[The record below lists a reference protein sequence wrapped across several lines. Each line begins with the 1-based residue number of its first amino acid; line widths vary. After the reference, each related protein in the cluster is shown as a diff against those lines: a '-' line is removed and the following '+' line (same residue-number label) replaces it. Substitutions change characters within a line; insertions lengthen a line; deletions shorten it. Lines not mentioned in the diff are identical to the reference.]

1 MLISVF
7 ETGGQ
12 GKTIRIGGVD
22 MKKKRMIQSV
32 GLAVM
37 FLILG
42 ILFIFPLYWTV
53 ITSFKTSAQV
63 FVEKPILFM
72 HTLYL
77 DNYIEIFQKSHVLT
91 FFKNSLLTAGGTTL
105 LSLLLASMAGFG
117 LCRYGFKGKKALQ
130 NSILIIRMI
139 PALVYTIP
147 YYIIYNKM
155 HLLDTLTGLTMSY
168 ISFAL
173 PMAIW
178 LALSFFLDIPQE
190 IYESAEIDGCSE
202 FKMYTRI
209 ALPLVKAG
217 LAVIA
222 ILVFVGAWNEFGLAL
237 VLQSSDAKKTLPIG
251 IASMVQTHKDT
262 PSGSLAAAGV
272 LAMIPAVI
280 LSMAT
285 QKYIVKGTM
294 AGAVKG

>member
-1 MLISVF
+1 
-7 ETGGQ
+7 
-12 GKTIRIGGVD
+12 
-22 MKKKRMIQSV
+22 
-32 GLAVM
+32 M

-42 ILFIFPLYWTV
+42 ILFVFPLYWTV
-53 ITSFKTSAQV
+53 LTSFKTSAQV

-72 HTLYL
+72 DTLYL

>member
-1 MLISVF
+1 
-7 ETGGQ
+7 
-12 GKTIRIGGVD
+12 
-22 MKKKRMIQSV
+22 MKKKRFLQSF
-32 GLAVM
+32 GLFIL
-37 FLILG
+37 FLLLG
-42 ILFIFPLYWTV
+42 SLFIFPLYWTV
-53 ITSFKTSAQV
+53 ITSFKTSSQV
-63 FVEKPILFM
+63 FVEKPIFVLD
-72 HTLYL
+72 TIYL
-77 DNYIEIFQKSHVLT
+77 DNYIEIFHKSHVDT
-91 FFKNSLLTAGGTTL
+91 FFLNSILVAGATTL
-105 LSLLLASMAGFG
+105 VSLLLASMAGFG
-117 LCRYGFKGKKALQ
+117 LCRYRFKGRNTVR

-147 YYIIYNKM
+147 YYIIYNKL
-155 HLLDTLTGLTMSY
+155 HLLDTLGGLIMAY

-178 LALSFFLDIPQE
+178 LSINFFIDIPPE
-190 IYESAEIDGCSE
+190 IYESAEIDGCPE
-202 FKMYTRI
+202 LMLYTRI

-222 ILVFVGAWNEFGLAL
+222 ILVFIGAWNEFGLAL
-237 VLQSSDAKKTLPIG
+237 VLQSSDIKKTLPIG

-272 LAMIPAVI
+272 IAMIPAII
-280 LSMAT
+280 LSITT

>member
-1 MLISVF
+1 
-7 ETGGQ
+7 
-12 GKTIRIGGVD
+12 

-42 ILFIFPLYWTV
+42 ILFVFPLYWTV
-53 ITSFKTSAQV
+53 LTSFKTSAQV

-72 HTLYL
+72 DTLYL

-209 ALPLVKAG
+209 TLPLVKAG

>member
-42 ILFIFPLYWTV
+42 ILFVFPLYWTV
-53 ITSFKTSAQV
+53 LTSFKTSAQV

-72 HTLYL
+72 DTLYL

-209 ALPLVKAG
+209 TLPLVKAG

>member
-42 ILFIFPLYWTV
+42 ILFVFPLYWTV
-53 ITSFKTSAQV
+53 LTSFKTSAQV

-72 HTLYL
+72 DTLYL

>member
-1 MLISVF
+1 
-7 ETGGQ
+7 
-12 GKTIRIGGVD
+12 
-22 MKKKRMIQSV
+22 MKKKRFLQSF
-32 GLAVM
+32 GLFIL
-37 FLILG
+37 FLLLG
-42 ILFIFPLYWTV
+42 SLFIFPLYWTV
-53 ITSFKTSAQV
+53 ITSFKTSSQV
-63 FVEKPILFM
+63 FVEKPIFILD
-72 HTLYL
+72 TIYL
-77 DNYIEIFQKSHVLT
+77 DNYIEIFHKSHVDT
-91 FFKNSLLTAGGTTL
+91 FFLNSILVAGATTL
-105 LSLLLASMAGFG
+105 VSLLLASMAGFG
-117 LCRYGFKGKKALQ
+117 LCRYRFKGRNTVR

-147 YYIIYNKM
+147 YYIIYNKL
-155 HLLDTLTGLTMSY
+155 HLLDTLGGLIMAY

-178 LALSFFLDIPQE
+178 LSINFFIDIPPE
-190 IYESAEIDGCSE
+190 IYESAEIDGCPE
-202 FKMYTRI
+202 LMLYTRI

-222 ILVFVGAWNEFGLAL
+222 ILVFIGAWNEFGLAL
-237 VLQSSDAKKTLPIG
+237 VLQSSDTKKTLPIG

-272 LAMIPAVI
+272 IAMIPAII
-280 LSMAT
+280 LSITT